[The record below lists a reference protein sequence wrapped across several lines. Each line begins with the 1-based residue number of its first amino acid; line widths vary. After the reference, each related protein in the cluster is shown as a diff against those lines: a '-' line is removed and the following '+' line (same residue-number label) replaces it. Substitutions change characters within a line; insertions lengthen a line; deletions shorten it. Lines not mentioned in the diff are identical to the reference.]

1 MEQTYMKEKPIL
13 PLLLSMAAPMIL
25 SMLVNSLYNILN
37 WKYKRKCS
45 HGIFADLGNENTV
58 NDVIQ

>member
-25 SMLVNSLYNILN
+25 SMLVN
-37 WKYKRKCS
+37 
-45 HGIFADLGNENTV
+45 IFYGKNCACIS
-58 NDVIQ
+58 DVR